1 MKHVILKLLLI
12 FQYSAYGG
20 FELENIKIFDEAKS
34 DNYRI
39 TAWNTLGRSDRV
51 ELNLRGAATTKGSYY
66 QLMDS
71 VVHGIVMASLVSD
84 YFIANPYDIFIIA
97 LIAIVILLFRLK
109 KGKTS
114 KIGNLEN
121 ICCYEF
127 VYHVCNSMFTKHVIG
142 IFISMSI

>member
-51 ELNLRGAATTKGSYY
+51 ELNLRGAATPKGSYY
-66 QLMDS
+66 QLMDGVMHGIMIAS
-71 VVHGIVMASLVSD
+71 VVRD
-84 YFIANPYDIFIIA
+84 YLFANSSDIFIIA
-97 LIAIVILLFRLK
+97 LMALVLILLFR
-109 KGKTS
+109 
-114 KIGNLEN
+114 
-121 ICCYEF
+121 
-127 VYHVCNSMFTKHVIG
+127 
-142 IFISMSI
+142 